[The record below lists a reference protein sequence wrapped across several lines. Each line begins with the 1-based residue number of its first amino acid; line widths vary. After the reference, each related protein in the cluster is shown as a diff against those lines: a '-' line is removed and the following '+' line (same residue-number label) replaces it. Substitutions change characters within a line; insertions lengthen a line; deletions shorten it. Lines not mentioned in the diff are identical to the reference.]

1 MANETT
7 LHKLFI
13 DELRDAY
20 HAEKQ
25 LVKALPK
32 MAKAATSPDLRAAL
46 ESHLEETQTHVERIE
61 QAFELLDEPVKAKP
75 CAGMQGIIEEGSD
88 VIKEEDKG
96 AALDAAI
103 IASGQR
109 AEHYEMAAYGSLIA
123 WANAMSHANV
133 AELLSQ
139 TLEEEKAADAKL
151 TELAEG
157 GINAEAA
164 GDQSDMGGRRRLGRT
179 GSREAE
185 GGRAMAKPA
194 AQKPGAAQPAL
205 AKTSR
210 R

>member
-1 MANETT
+1 
-7 LHKLFI
+7 
-13 DELRDAY
+13 
-20 HAEKQ
+20 
-25 LVKALPK
+25 
-32 MAKAATSPDLRAAL
+32 
-46 ESHLEETQTHVERIE
+46 
-61 QAFELLDEPVKAKP
+61 
-75 CAGMQGIIEEGSD
+75 
-88 VIKEEDKG
+88 
-96 AALDAAI
+96 
-103 IASGQR
+103 
-109 AEHYEMAAYGSLIA
+109 
-123 WANAMSHANV
+123 MSHADV

-139 TLEEEKAADAKL
+139 TLGEEKAADAKL